1 MPRNTQAP
9 SDRTRLRRMH
19 ERGHHDADAIHA
31 VLDAQPLCHVGYV
44 LDGAPQVT
52 PTLQWREGD
61 HVYWHGSSA
70 SRFLRAAIAN
80 PVCVTVTLW
89 DGVVLA
95 RSGMHHS
102 ANYRSC
108 MAYGLAEMV
117 DDPAH
122 KEASLEAMFERWFP
136 GRWPVLRPMT
146 AQEVKAT
153 TVLRLPLDEAS
164 VKIRT
169 GPPKDDEEDYALP
182 IWAGV
187 VPLSIV
193 TGAPVDD
200 PRNLDGLTTPD
211 HAANFKVG

>member
-136 GRWPVLRPMT
+136 GRWPMLRPMT

-187 VPLSIV
+187 VPLSIA

-200 PRNLDGLTTPD
+200 PRNLDGLTAPD
-211 HAANFKVG
+211 HAVNFKVG

>member
-1 MPRNTQAP
+1 MSGHTQAP
-9 SDRTRLRRMH
+9 SDRTRLRRAH
-19 ERGHHDADAIHA
+19 ERGHYETDAIHA

-70 SRFLRAAIAN
+70 SRFLSAAISN
-80 PVCVTVTLW
+80 PVCLTVTLW
-89 DGVVLA
+89 DGMVMA
-95 RSGMHHS
+95 RSGFHHS

-108 MAYGLAEMV
+108 MAFGTAEIV

-122 KEASLEAMFERWFP
+122 KEASLEAMFDRWFP
-136 GRWPVLRPMT
+136 DRWPILRPMT

-153 TVLRLPLDEAS
+153 SVLRLPLDEAS

-200 PRNLDGLTTPD
+200 PRNLDGLSAPD
-211 HAANFKVG
+211 HATGFKVG

>member
-1 MPRNTQAP
+1 MPRHTQAP

-19 ERGHHDADAIHA
+19 TSAATTTLKPSTRCWMRS
-31 VLDAQPLCHVGYV
+31 LLCHVGYV

-80 PVCVTVTLW
+80 PVCLTVTLW
-89 DGVVLA
+89 DGMVLA

-108 MAYGLAEMV
+108 MAYGTAEMV

-122 KEASLEAMFERWFP
+122 KEASLEAMFDRWFP
-136 GRWPVLRPMT
+136 GRWPDAAPHDRPGG
-146 AQEVKAT
+146 E
-153 TVLRLPLDEAS
+153 
-164 VKIRT
+164 
-169 GPPKDDEEDYALP
+169 GDDRAAFAAGRGVGEDP
-182 IWAGV
+182 HWPTEG
-187 VPLSIV
+187 
-193 TGAPVDD
+193 
-200 PRNLDGLTTPD
+200 
-211 HAANFKVG
+211 